1 MCTAPASVTTRR
13 EQAVKM
19 SFDTKSDAP
28 ITPRKVP
35 ASAQEFE
42 AARRAYN
49 EEVSGLRKAYKAQ
62 WDARREVEEA
72 EAKCVTAVVRC
83 VCAVYLCWS

>member
-1 MCTAPASVTTRR
+1 
-13 EQAVKM
+13 M